1 MNMKRNS
8 ILAGL
13 CIFAAVLSATLQVDA
28 QDTRATAQNGP
39 KAQTDAAKGPL
50 ATTPA
55 TKSSKPYYIEF
66 RSRAALSYGHSFTVI
81 GRVGSKITTNNVVGL
96 HPFTE
101 SSVPWLIGHLIAV
114 PSETGFS
121 DGDIEDAYI
130 TARYRVFLTA
140 AEHKKL
146 MADVQKL
153 KANSPLWHA
162 AVYNCNAF
170 VGDIAKSLG
179 LKAPTNF
186 WQYPKEYITEL
197 KQLNNS
203 VKQLPKPV
211 TTAAVQ
217 Q

>member
-1 MNMKRNS
+1 MKRMGNS
-8 ILAGL
+8 ILVGL
-13 CIFAAVLSATLQVDA
+13 CTFAAVLCANLQADA

-39 KAQTDAAKGPL
+39 NAQSDAAKGP
-50 ATTPA
+50 PA
-55 TKSSKPYYIEF
+55 TKPVTKSARPYFIEF
-66 RSRAALSYGHSFTVI
+66 RSRAALSYGHTFIVI
-81 GRVGSKITTNNVVGL
+81 GRVGSKITADNVVGL
-96 HPFTE
+96 HPITE
-101 SSVPWLIGHLIAV
+101 SAVPWMIGHLVAV

-130 TARYRVFLTA
+130 TARYRIFLTA

-146 MADVQKL
+146 VADVEKL
-153 KANSPLWHA
+153 KAKSPLWHA

-170 VGDIAKSLG
+170 VGDIAKLLG
-179 LKAPTNF
+179 LKAPTNHL
-186 WQYPKEYITEL
+186 QYPKEYITEL
-197 KQLNNS
+197 KQLNNG